1 MTVCSID
8 FETRSAADLKKTGA
22 HRYFEDP
29 TADVLCA
36 AYAFDDG
43 PVHTW
48 RIGLPCPDDLRA
60 HISQGGK
67 LAAWN
72 AAFEFWAFTVVLGPR
87 HGWPVP
93 RINQMID
100 TMAQAAAMSI
110 PQSLDGAAKAMGLE
124 QQKDKDGMRLI
135 RKFSMPRKARKGE
148 TPGRLYW
155 TNPEDDPADFQKF
168 VSYCAQDVE
177 VERAL
182 RKLLVPLSDAEQQVW
197 EFTLTMNDRGAHI
210 DRRLVEALLDVTEQ
224 AKEVLDRRMARATGF
239 EITACSQVAAL
250 TNWLKMQGVPADKLN
265 KNAIEDLLATDL
277 PDAAREAV
285 EIRKEAAKTS
295 TAKLVAMQNTMGK
308 DNRVRGLHLY
318 HGAGT
323 GRWSGRLVQCVTGDH
338 EVLTRHGWKRIDS
351 VVGPVEIMQW
361 SPTTRRMSWAHGVV
375 NAFPAPEKLAVVNGT
390 AIRGRYTL
398 DHRMPMLKGGF
409 KDWTPKKLLDVK
421 RRDGF
426 LVVDPVD
433 QPDCALSD
441 DQIRLLVATQADG
454 TVKAGRGAMCWRFSK
469 HRKID
474 RLRDTLIR
482 LGLRFRQIVRTNAEK
497 PVVEFTVAADDV
509 PAWLTKGYGP
519 WVLGL
524 SARQAQLALDEL
536 AEWDGFR
543 HQRNGAVCLMSPEKE
558 QVEWMATLAA
568 LAGRQT
574 TLAWYADHKSE
585 RGRWSLYTRSSE
597 TTTLRASEVSVIA
610 NDEPVYCPTVPGGY
624 WLCRYDNRIYVTGNT
639 QNMPRGTGTVKEPEE
654 AVDDF
659 LLGNASWIDLT
670 YGLPMSAVSDMLRS
684 CITASPGNRLLAADY
699 SSIEGR
705 VTAWVAGEEDEL
717 AAYRAVDAGT
727 GAGIYEIAASGI
739 FNVDPFNVT
748 KAQRQCGKCATLGL
762 GFGGGVLA
770 FHSMAQIYNID
781 MAPVFPILRET
792 TDAEVFNRAL
802 ERYEE
807 CAERGDT
814 GTDVLTREAW
824 IASEVTKVL
833 WRQRHPSTVALW
845 AGLQQAAHDA
855 VAKPGEIVT
864 YGCISY
870 LVRRGFLWCRLP
882 SGRCLA
888 YGAPKIEDRETPWGA
903 VGKSVTALGVNSVTK
918 KWERFALYGGLATEN
933 VVQAIARD
941 LMANGMLQAEAAG
954 YPIVM
959 TIHDEA
965 VADVP
970 IGHGTLA
977 EFERLLCDLPGWA
990 TGLPVVASG
999 WEKFRYCKD

>member
-1 MTVCSID
+1 VTICSID

-43 PVHTW
+43 PVQTW
-48 RIGLPCPDDLRA
+48 RCGLPCPDDLRA
-60 HISQGGK
+60 HIARGGK

-93 RINQMID
+93 RIDQMID

-148 TPGRLYW
+148 TPGRPYW

-182 RKLLVPLSDAEQQVW
+182 RKLLVPLSEAEQKVW

-210 DRRLVEALLDVTEQ
+210 DRRLVEALLGVTEQ

-239 EITACSQVAAL
+239 EITACSQVSAL
-250 TNWLKMQGVPADKLN
+250 TAWLNTQGVPADKLN

-285 EIRKEAAKTS
+285 GIRKEAAKTS

-323 GRWSGRLVQCVTGDH
+323 GRWSGRLVQ
-338 EVLTRHGWKRIDS
+338 
-351 VVGPVEIMQW
+351 
-361 SPTTRRMSWAHGVV
+361 
-375 NAFPAPEKLAVVNGT
+375 
-390 AIRGRYTL
+390 
-398 DHRMPMLKGGF
+398 
-409 KDWTPKKLLDVK
+409 
-421 RRDGF
+421 
-426 LVVDPVD
+426 
-433 QPDCALSD
+433 
-441 DQIRLLVATQADG
+441 
-454 TVKAGRGAMCWRFSK
+454 
-469 HRKID
+469 
-474 RLRDTLIR
+474 
-482 LGLRFRQIVRTNAEK
+482 
-497 PVVEFTVAADDV
+497 
-509 PAWLTKGYGP
+509 
-519 WVLGL
+519 
-524 SARQAQLALDEL
+524 
-536 AEWDGFR
+536 
-543 HQRNGAVCLMSPEKE
+543 
-558 QVEWMATLAA
+558 
-568 LAGRQT
+568 
-574 TLAWYADHKSE
+574 
-585 RGRWSLYTRSSE
+585 
-597 TTTLRASEVSVIA
+597 
-610 NDEPVYCPTVPGGY
+610 
-624 WLCRYDNRIYVTGNT
+624 T

-705 VTAWVAGEEDEL
+705 VTAWVAGEQWKLDAFVANDEGRGAGMYEL
-717 AAYRAVDAGT
+717 AAA
-727 GAGIYEIAASGI
+727 GI
-739 FNVDPFNVT
+739 FNVPAEKVT
-748 KAQRQCGKCATLGL
+748 KPQRQVGKASELAL

-770 FHSMAQIYNID
+770 YYSMANIYGID
-781 MAPVFPILRET
+781 MAPIYPILRET
-792 TDAEVFNRAL
+792 SEPEVMERAG

-833 WRQRHPSTVALW
+833 WRQKHPQTVALW

-970 IGHGTLA
+970 SGRGTLA

>member
-1 MTVCSID
+1 MAEVCSID
-8 FETRSAADLKKTGA
+8 FETRSAADLKKTDA

-60 HISQGGK
+60 HIAQGGK

-93 RINQMID
+93 RIDQMID

-135 RKFSMPRKARKGE
+135 RKFSMPRKATLKDQKVWHSYMELAGRNPALAKKNANADGVC
-148 TPGRLYW
+148 TPLDYASGIYW
-155 TNPEDDPADFQKF
+155 NEPKDHPEDFNAF
-168 VSYCAQDVE
+168 VRYCAQDVE

-182 RKLLVPLSDAEQQVW
+182 RKLLVPLSEAEQKVW

-277 PDAAREAV
+277 PEAAREAV

-323 GRWSGRLVQCVTGDH
+323 GRWSGRLVQ
-338 EVLTRHGWKRIDS
+338 
-351 VVGPVEIMQW
+351 
-361 SPTTRRMSWAHGVV
+361 
-375 NAFPAPEKLAVVNGT
+375 
-390 AIRGRYTL
+390 
-398 DHRMPMLKGGF
+398 
-409 KDWTPKKLLDVK
+409 
-421 RRDGF
+421 
-426 LVVDPVD
+426 
-433 QPDCALSD
+433 
-441 DQIRLLVATQADG
+441 
-454 TVKAGRGAMCWRFSK
+454 
-469 HRKID
+469 
-474 RLRDTLIR
+474 
-482 LGLRFRQIVRTNAEK
+482 
-497 PVVEFTVAADDV
+497 
-509 PAWLTKGYGP
+509 
-519 WVLGL
+519 
-524 SARQAQLALDEL
+524 
-536 AEWDGFR
+536 
-543 HQRNGAVCLMSPEKE
+543 
-558 QVEWMATLAA
+558 
-568 LAGRQT
+568 
-574 TLAWYADHKSE
+574 
-585 RGRWSLYTRSSE
+585 
-597 TTTLRASEVSVIA
+597 
-610 NDEPVYCPTVPGGY
+610 
-624 WLCRYDNRIYVTGNT
+624 T

-705 VTAWVAGEEDEL
+705 VTAWVAGEQWKLDAFVANDEGRGAGMYEL
-717 AAYRAVDAGT
+717 AAA
-727 GAGIYEIAASGI
+727 GI
-739 FNVDPFNVT
+739 FNVPAEKVT
-748 KAQRQCGKCATLGL
+748 KPQRQVGKASELAL

-770 FHSMAQIYNID
+770 YYSMANIYGID
-781 MAPVFPILRET
+781 MAPIYPILRET
-792 TDAEVFNRAL
+792 SEPEVMERAA

-833 WRQRHPSTVALW
+833 WRQKHPQTVALW

-855 VAKPGEIVT
+855 VESAIVYDEVMVDTVSGGKKLARVAVGTKPGSIVT

-999 WEKFRYCKD
+999 WEGFRYRKD